1 MSDTTSEYAELLAR
15 SEHAIKRVRDG
26 ITSMRVPVDETDA
39 DIVISDMQT
48 AIRALEA
55 KVREAE
61 HWNES
66 CEAENR
72 QHILSLR
79 EHAQRLEDDRDR
91 LAAEVAALRADAE
104 RYRWLRAHMTWYV
117 DYEADGDAF
126 VPFHRWYWNASP
138 VVLELDAAI
147 DAARGAGEG
156 E

>member
-1 MSDTTSEYAELLAR
+1 MSDTTSEYAELLESLDPDWWEPDHSVHHSVA
-15 SEHAIKRVRDG
+15 K
-26 ITSMRVPVDETDA
+26 TMREAA
-39 DIVISDMQT
+39 D

-72 QHILSLR
+72 KHILSLR

-147 DAARGAGEG
+147 DAARGAGEKP
-156 E
+156 